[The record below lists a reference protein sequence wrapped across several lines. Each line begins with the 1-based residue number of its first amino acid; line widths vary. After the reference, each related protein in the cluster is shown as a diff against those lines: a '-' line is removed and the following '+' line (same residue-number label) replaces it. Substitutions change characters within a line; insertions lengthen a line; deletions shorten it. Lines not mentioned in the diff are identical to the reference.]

1 MNSLGKNNLSSGNLR
16 REEKAK
22 FLGAFNSINSPISP
36 LHLLILYFCYCI
48 SSHLFSHSLCY
59 LTMPIYTHRHTY
71 NQNGESLGIRPSIR
85 VLKAGKLFHFLFC
98 LSWNLTACQ
107 KKKNWPALLSTK
119 LPTIL
124 SLKQKKLVGHDKKK
138 HLSKEKFDKYKFPGY
153 H

>member
-36 LHLLILYFCYCI
+36 LHPLILYFCYCI

-59 LTMPIYTHRHTY
+59 LTMPIYTHRHTFWLE
-71 NQNGESLGIRPSIR
+71 NGESLGIRPSIR

-107 KKKNWPALLSTK
+107 KKKKMASFTFHK
-119 LPTIL
+119 ITYY
-124 SLKQKKLVGHDKKK
+124 SFSQAK
-138 HLSKEKFDKYKFPGY
+138 HL
-153 H
+153 